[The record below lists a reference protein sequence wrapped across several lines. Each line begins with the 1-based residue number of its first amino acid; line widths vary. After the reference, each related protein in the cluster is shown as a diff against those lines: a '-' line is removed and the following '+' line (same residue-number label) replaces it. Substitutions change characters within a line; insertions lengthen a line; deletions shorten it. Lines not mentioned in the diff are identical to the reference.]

1 MFSDECSVERGTG
14 KKQVWVFGQPKD
26 KWKPAMVETYTT
38 GKNLRVMVWGMFWG
52 AGRSSLYIMDRDFES
67 KKYGYTANSYI
78 EVLDAQVARHHTP
91 GLWFVHDNAP
101 IHTANK
107 VKDWFK
113 EQRVP
118 VEDWA
123 PYSPDL
129 NPIEHVWKAL
139 KELVAQMYPDVMKNT
154 SFVDEARE
162 ELEEA
167 LKSAWN
173 ALPDSLFE
181 SLLHS
186 MPKRVKACI
195 AAKGWHT
202 KY

>member
-1 MFSDECSVERGTG
+1 MKE
-14 KKQVWVFGQPKD
+14 
-26 KWKPAMVETYTT
+26 
-38 GKNLRVMVWGMFWG
+38 
-52 AGRSSLYIMDRDFES
+52 
-67 KKYGYTANSYI
+67 
-78 EVLDAQVARHHTP
+78 
-91 GLWFVHDNAP
+91 
-101 IHTANK
+101 
-107 VKDWFK
+107 WFK

-139 KELVAQMYPDVMKNT
+139 KELVAQMYPDVMKNI
-154 SFVDEARE
+154 SFTDEVRE
-162 ELEEA
+162 QLEEA

-173 ALPDSLFE
+173 ALPDILFE

-186 MPKRVKACI
+186 MPKRVKACM
-195 AAKGWHT
+195 AAKGRHT